1 MISAEAAMM
10 GRQTSDQANLF
21 YEFRLDDRIPK
32 DHLLRRINV
41 FVGAV
46 LGGVRGQL
54 KCYYSE
60 IGRPSVDPELMI
72 RMLIVGYCFGLR
84 SERRL
89 TQEVELH
96 LAYRWFC
103 RLDLDDKVPH
113 HSTFS
118 ENRLNRFR
126 ESDVFRRLFEGVVAA
141 CMAAGLVKGE
151 GFAVDASVME
161 ANASRYHGKAPDEIV
176 WAEPEHQTRA
186 VREYLAGLE
195 AENEPN
201 PDRKP
206 PKVISPSDPCSAW
219 TAKANKR
226 VQFGYGL
233 NYLVDTENAVIVDVE
248 PTPARTYGRVH
259 KGDARSNRTSL

>member
-1 MISAEAAMM
+1 MLSKKGLRTSPNSDSADSEVDTAEAAMM
-10 GRQTSDQANLF
+10 GRQTGDQASLF

-41 FVGAV
+41 FIGPI

-54 KCYYSE
+54 KSYYSE
-60 IGRPSVDPELMI
+60 IGRPSVDPELMV
-72 RMLIVGYCFGLR
+72 RMLIIGYCFGLR

-103 RLDLDDKVPH
+103 RLDLDDKIPH

-118 ENRLNRFR
+118 ENRLHRFR
-126 ESDVFRRLFEGVVAA
+126 ESDVFRRLFESVVAA

-161 ANASRYHGKAPDEIV
+161 ANASRYHGKAPDEIA
-176 WAEPEHQTRA
+176 WAEPERQTRA
-186 VREYLAGLE
+186 VKEYLDSLE
-195 AENEPN
+195 AENEANPN
-201 PDRKP
+201 RKA
-206 PKVISPSDPCSAW
+206 PKLSHPATRARPGRPKRTNAFSLVMASTISS
-219 TAKANKR
+219 T
-226 VQFGYGL
+226 L
-233 NYLVDTENAVIVDVE
+233 
-248 PTPARTYGRVH
+248 RTQ
-259 KGDARSNRTSL
+259 